1 MGLAAAVQGDQ
12 GKRERVIGDI
22 ETFLQECI
30 RSLEPDL
37 QERQR
42 RGRGRPRVLPSLC
55 LWAGMLV
62 CVLRGFTSQ
71 LALWRLLSDH
81 QLWFYPR
88 FPVSDQAV
96 YKRLAKAGTKPLER
110 LFAQVTQL
118 LRSRLEPYAI
128 SGLAPFASAVLALD
142 QTTLDKVARML
153 PKLRDLKAGDDA
165 LLPGKLTG
173 LYDIRHQQWRLIR
186 YSDDIHQNEKLSA
199 RDMLEGIEPG
209 ALMLCDL
216 GYFGFAWFDYLTK
229 AGHFFVSRLRAKTSY
244 KCIHT
249 FYQQGDCFD
258 GLVFLGAYRADRAE
272 QAVRLVRFTVG
283 TATYSYITNVLEPN
297 KLSIRDIARLYAY
310 RWDIELAFRLI
321 KRELGLHLLWSA
333 KPVVVQQQVW
343 AVLIISQVLQAL
355 RLEIAARAGVDVND
369 VSMPLLIQYLPQLA
383 YEGRDPVAYFV
394 EHGRQA
400 RFIRPSRRTNIKAPT
415 IELSLI
421 TPAPCDIVLT
431 RSGRHAGRNCG
442 PRPKA
447 N

>member
-1 MGLAAAVQGDQ
+1 MGLAAAVQGDP
-12 GKRERVIGDI
+12 GERERVVGDI

-37 QERQR
+37 RERQR

-71 LALWRLLSDH
+71 LALWRLLSDY

-88 FPVSDQAV
+88 FPVSDQAI
-96 YKRLAKAGTKPLER
+96 YKRLAKAGTKPLEH

-118 LRSRLEPYAI
+118 LHSRLEPYAI
-128 SGLAPFASAVLALD
+128 SNLAPFASAVLALD

-165 LLPGKLTG
+165 LLPGKLSG
-173 LYDIRHQQWRLIR
+173 LYDIRHQQWRTLR
-186 YSDDIHQNEKLSA
+186 YIDDVHQNEKLSA
-199 RDMLEGIEPG
+199 RDMLEGLAPG
-209 ALMLCDL
+209 ALILCDL
-216 GYFGFAWFDYLTK
+216 GYFGFAWFDYLTQV
-229 AGHFFVSRLRAKTSY
+229 GHFFVSRLRARTSY
-244 KCIHT
+244 KVIHT

-272 QAVRLVRFTVG
+272 HAVRLVRFTV
-283 TATYSYITNVLEPN
+283 ATTTHSYITNVLEPAQ
-297 KLSIRDIARLYAY
+297 LSMRDIARLYAY

-333 KPVVVQQQVW
+333 KPVVVQQQAW

-355 RLEIAARAGVDVND
+355 RLEIAGRAGVDVNE
-369 VSMPLLIQYLPQLA
+369 VSMPLLVQYLPQLA

-394 EHGRQA
+394 ERGREA
-400 RFIRPSRRTNIKAPT
+400 RFIRPSRRTRIKAPAVDPA
-415 IELSLI
+415 LI
-421 TPAPCDIVLT
+421 IPAPTDIVLT
-431 RSGRHAGRNCG
+431 RTGRHAGRNCD
-442 PRPKA
+442 PRHAA